1 MATYGLTELA
11 TRRLNG
17 QKPTMVIVTAA
28 CPRKLSADWWKFS
41 DMHPE
46 VWVAPHEAISA
57 IDLFPLTGLAVLMY
71 AEDWTAQAE
80 DLFHALQSV
89 ASCITV
95 VCDAMD
101 EVGFKWRKGGDMAFL
116 DAQYVQEAA
125 A

>member
-1 MATYGLTELA
+1 MKRLILVLAVGAGAGQSGL
-11 TRRLNG
+11 
-17 QKPTMVIVTAA
+17 
-28 CPRKLSADWWKFS
+28 
-41 DMHPE
+41 
-46 VWVAPHEAISA
+46 VWLGR
-57 IDLFPLTGLAVLMY
+57 DLFANLYATQPAVVALAGLAVLMY
-71 AEDWTAQAE
+71 AEDWTAQAD
-80 DLFHALQSV
+80 DLFHALQPV